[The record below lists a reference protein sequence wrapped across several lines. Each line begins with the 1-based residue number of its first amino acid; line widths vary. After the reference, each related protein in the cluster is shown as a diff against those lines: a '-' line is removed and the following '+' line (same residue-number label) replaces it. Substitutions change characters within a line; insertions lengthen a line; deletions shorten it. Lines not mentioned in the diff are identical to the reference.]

1 MQRIIH
7 SSVNRCT
14 KVAPAHLLFGNKLDL
29 NRSILTPHL
38 SVNTHSRS
46 TYIEDLISVQDKVLD
61 SAVQALMTA
70 DDKHVA
76 SAKSA
81 TVFPIGTYVLYR
93 YTDRPPTRLHT
104 TWHGPSRVTSYKGS
118 EYVLANL
125 VNHKE
130 RSVHIKNLKKFNY
143 DSEVDVPADTAR
155 RDYMEFVV
163 EKILK
168 HSGDTKKPTAMS
180 FHVKW
185 LNYDDTHNSWK
196 PWKSLRLC
204 EALHDYFRDNKMKH
218 FIPKN
223 LEASA

>member
-1 MQRIIH
+1 VQRIIN
-7 SSVNRCT
+7 SSVNRRT

-29 NRSILTPHL
+29 NRGILTPHL

-61 SAVQALMTA
+61 SAVQAL
-70 DDKHVA
+70 
-76 SAKSA
+76 KSA
-81 TVFPIGTYVLYR
+81 NAKHAASNKQQTVFPIGTYVLCR

-104 TWHGPSRVTSYKGS
+104 TWHGPYRVVSYTGA

-125 VNHKE
+125 VTHKE
-130 RSVHIKNLKKFNY
+130 RSVHIKNLKIFNY

-163 EKILK
+163 EKVLN
-168 HSGDTKKPTAMS
+168 HAGDKKKPTTMS
-180 FHVKW
+180 FQVKW
-185 LNYDDTHNSWK
+185 LNYDDTHNSWE
-196 PWKSLRLC
+196 PWKNLRLC
-204 EALHDYFRDNKMKH
+204 EALHDYLRENNMKH

-223 LEASA
+223 LEASV